1 MNFLNRLSVLFRLND
16 SADEQDV
23 IEGIEKSVKFQGAKL
38 WILICAIF
46 TASLGLN
53 TNSTAV
59 IIGAMLISPLMG
71 PILGMGVGLAIN
83 DFKLLKTSW
92 NNFIVATLFS
102 IITATIYFLIT
113 PVAEVQ
119 SELLART
126 SPSIYDVFIA
136 LCGGF
141 AGIIALGSKSQRIG
155 NVIPGVAIATAL
167 MPPLCTAGFGIAT
180 ANWSFA
186 LGALYLFVINSI
198 FIALST
204 YVGAAFIMK
213 FRKHEIDN
221 AKERWTKRLA
231 YTLSI
236 LTLIPAVILT
246 FNMVQQNY
254 FEQQVSKFIQKE
266 LDFPNS
272 RIVEEKIDFSNR
284 SFSVA
289 IVGDKVDSL
298 EIEQAKSRLGYYNLE
313 GSEME
318 IVQTSFNDID
328 KSKIDK
334 SSIIGAIEV
343 QQRQYIENI
352 TPKLMLE
359 ARTLFPE
366 ITNIAITTGYEA
378 DSSKSR
384 SVTIIHV
391 SLTDELIEPDYYR
404 LETWL
409 KQRIDF
415 PDICIKEEIVKQEKS
430 THCRQ

>member
-1 MNFLNRLSVLFRLND
+1 MNILNRLSALFRLND
-16 SADEQDV
+16 SANEKEV

-71 PILGMGVGLAIN
+71 PILGMGVALAIN
-83 DFKLLKTSW
+83 DFKLLNSSW
-92 NNFIVATLFS
+92 KNFIVATLFS
-102 IITATIYFLIT
+102 IITATLYFLIT
-113 PVAEVQ
+113 PVAKVQ

-136 LCGGF
+136 ICGGF
-141 AGIIALGSKSQRIG
+141 AGIIALCSKSQRAG

-167 MPPLCTAGFGIAT
+167 MPPLCTVGFGIAT
-180 ANWSFA
+180 AHWSFA

-204 YVGAAFIMK
+204 YIGAAFIMK

-221 AKERWTKRLA
+221 AKERWTKRIA

-236 LTLIPAVILT
+236 LTLIPAIILT
-246 FNMVQQNY
+246 FNMVQKNY

-266 LDFPNS
+266 LNFPNS

-289 IVGDKVDSL
+289 IVGDMVDSL
-298 EIEQAKSRLGYYNLE
+298 KIEQAKSRLYYYNLE
-313 GSEME
+313 GSKIE
-318 IVQTSFNDID
+318 IVQASFADID
-328 KSKIDK
+328 KAEIDK
-334 SSIIGAIEV
+334 ASLIGAIEV
-343 QQRQYIENI
+343 QQKQYIKNL
-352 TPKLMLE
+352 TPRLMQE

-366 ITNIAITTGYEA
+366 ITNIAIATGSTTDGT
-378 DSSKSR
+378 KSEP
-384 SVTIIHV
+384 VTIVFVTLI
-391 SLTDELIEPDYYR
+391 DELIEPDYYR

-409 KQRIDF
+409 KQRIDL
-415 PDICIKEEIVKQEKS
+415 PDILIKEEIIQKE
-430 THCRQ
+430 TEI